1 MFSPVR
7 ADTLLLEGVLERGV
21 LEITENPAED
31 KTAGRS
37 LLIEEIGYEAAFVL
51 FEREFPVVIS
61 EVAAGDL
68 FKEAVVPWVNG
79 F

>member
-1 MFSPVR
+1 VFSPVR

-37 LLIEEIGYEAAFVL
+37 LLIDEIGFEAVL
-51 FEREFPVVIS
+51 FVVLVREFPVVIS
-61 EVAAGDL
+61 EVTAGVL
-68 FKEAVVPWVNG
+68 LSEAVVP
-79 F
+79 